1 MGEFLRLDNKLSL
14 KLKIKPLSPL
24 LVKLGA
30 QEKNSDSGTDAYVS
44 FLTTESEAGTKVENE
59 NGKISID
66 QRKGEI
72 YIPGSSLRGMFRD
85 RFYDILFDQY
95 REKGFSQEEAE
106 IFSQEEVEKIYGRID
121 SEENQQIKV
130 VEEKKAQKTRIFIED
145 AYLYELKNREK
156 FYEKNEVKVANIKDL
171 IKTRAIT
178 PIDHFS
184 GKATVPLKFEYT
196 TESFFTEITINNISV
211 KELKTLYF
219 ILRDSINGELRVGNS
234 KTRGFGQIEL
244 EIDEMV
250 YYKYF
255 GKKELIKDM
264 SKYFERVEGRSVK
277 LGSNYLYEALK
288 LKEDFEKIDVENP
301 NEFIRALFAEVE

>member
-1 MGEFLRLDNKLSL
+1 MKEFLRLDNKLIL

-24 LVKLGA
+24 LIKLSS
-30 QEKNSDSGTDAYVS
+30 QEKNSDVGTDAYVS
-44 FLTTESEAGTKVENE
+44 FLTTEAMVGTKVENDG
-59 NGKISID
+59 GKISVDERI
-66 QRKGEI
+66 GEI

-85 RFYDILFDQY
+85 RTLDILSFD
-95 REKGFSQEEAE
+95 
-106 IFSQEEVEKIYGRID
+106 EVDKLYG
-121 SEENQQIKV
+121 KV
-130 VEEKKAQKTRIFIED
+130 DGDKAQKTRVFIED
-145 AYLYELKNREK
+145 AYLYELQNREK
-156 FYEKNEVKVANIKDL
+156 FYKKDEKKVSDIKEL

-196 TESFFTEITINNISV
+196 TESFFTDITINNISL

-234 KTRGFGQIEL
+234 KTRGFGQVEL
-244 EIDEMV
+244 EIDEMI

-264 SKYFERVEGRSVK
+264 SKYFERVEEKSLK

-288 LKEDFEKIDVENP
+288 LKKDFEKIDVENP
-301 NEFIRALFAEVE
+301 NEFIKALFAEVE

>member
-30 QEKNSDSGTDAYVS
+30 QEKNSEESTDAYVS
-44 FLTTESEAGTKVENE
+44 FLTTESTIGTKVKTDGV
-59 NGKISID
+59 GKVTEDS
-66 QRKGEI
+66 REGEI

-85 RFYDILFDQY
+85 RTLDILSAD
-95 REKGFSQEEAE
+95 
-106 IFSQEEVEKIYGRID
+106 EVDKLYG
-121 SEENQQIKV
+121 KV
-130 VEEKKAQKTRIFIED
+130 NGDEAQKTRIFIED

-156 FYEKNEVKVANIKDL
+156 FYEKDEVKIANIKDL

-196 TESFFTEITINNISV
+196 TESFFTEITINNISL

-244 EIDEMV
+244 EIAEMV

-264 SKYFERVEGRSVK
+264 SRYFERVEGRSLK

-288 LKEDFEKIDVENP
+288 LKKDFEKIDVENP
-301 NEFIRALFAEVE
+301 NEFIKALFAEVE